1 MMSLKWFAKLPLR
14 WVLLIPFVLQIIAAV
29 GLVGFLSWR
38 NGEEAVNDISRQL
51 RHEITA
57 RIAQNVQHYLELP
70 HKINQHNANSMQDGN
85 LDFRDPMVL
94 YHYFFKQ
101 LNIFP
106 GLFALG
112 FAYAADGSFV
122 TVGRMNERQVIMAA
136 FANKN
141 THHELRT
148 YDVDAQGHLGRVNS
162 ITANYDARERTWYK
176 TLISS
181 ESPRWSKIYPHFVY
195 NTLQISAVQPVYEFN
210 GNLLGSM
217 VVFLRLKELSDVLQN
232 IKVGKTGQTFI
243 MERTGNLVATSSQ
256 EVLFH
261 GKNDESSRLHAS
273 ASNNVMIK
281 GAFHYLKNQF
291 GENLEN
297 LKTTQQ
303 LDFSYQNTDYFL
315 QVLPYQDERGL
326 DWLITAVI
334 PKSDLMS
341 HIDGNTRLTLYLCI
355 VALCVALVIS
365 FGISQWIVHPI
376 LELNSAAKNL
386 AEGQWT
392 HVIDLPAQ
400 RNDELGQLAQTFQQ
414 MAAQLE
420 KSFKVIAA
428 DEAKTRQ
435 FLEAIPVGIFIVT
448 EKGHPYYANQIAQQ
462 ILGRGIAQDVKNVND
477 FSSLYRAYLAGSKEF
492 YPLERQPLVRALH
505 GEHSRIDDMELYLIE
520 GQATPLEVWGAPVF
534 DTQGKVCYALAAFQD
549 ISARK
554 QAEADRLR
562 LVEEREAK
570 NIALRFSEEITSK
583 NKELIQ
589 ANLEKNEFLGIAAH
603 DLKNP
608 LSAIAGLAEVMLLA
622 EQPNPD
628 EIREYATII
637 KESSERMFLLITN
650 LLDVNAIE
658 SGNLK
663 LSLQDIDIISL
674 LKNLMKD
681 YQTRATAKN
690 ISLYFNAAVQPCWI
704 YSDKNTFLQIM
715 DNLISNA
722 LKYSPFGKS
731 VFINVSV
738 SENWIRCTVRDEGQ
752 GISEAD
758 QQKLFGKFTRL
769 TAKPT
774 GGEHSTGL
782 GLFIVKKLM
791 DALQGQVGC
800 ESEVGVGTTFS
811 VELPKAHN
819 APCAALP
826 VDCGTQQI

>member
-1 MMSLKWFAKLPLR
+1 MSLKWFAKLPLR
-14 WVLLIPFVLQIIAAV
+14 WVLLIPFVVQIVAAV

-57 RIAQNVQHYLELP
+57 RIAQNVHHYLELP

-85 LDFRDPMVL
+85 LDFHDPMVL

-101 LNIFP
+101 LKVFT

-112 FAYAADGSFV
+112 FAYQADGSFV
-122 TVGRMNERQVIMAA
+122 SVGRMNERQVIMAA
-136 FANKN
+136 FANEN

-148 YDVDAQGHLGRVNS
+148 YDVDTQGNLGRINS
-162 ITANYDARERTWYK
+162 TTAHYDARERTWYK
-176 TLISS
+176 TLVSS

-195 NTLQISAVQPVYEFN
+195 NTLQISAVQPVYKSN
-210 GNLLGSM
+210 GSLLGSM
-217 VVFLRLKELSDVLQN
+217 VVFLRLKELSDFLQSM
-232 IKVGKTGQTFI
+232 KVGKKGQTFI
-243 MERTGNLVATSSQ
+243 MERTGNLVATANQ

-261 GKNDESSRLHAS
+261 GNSDESSRLHAS
-273 ASNNVMIK
+273 DSNNVMIK

-341 HIDGNTRLTLYLCI
+341 YIDSNTRLTLFLCI
-355 VALCVALVIS
+355 IALCVALIIS

-376 LELNSAAKNL
+376 LELNNAAKNL
-386 AEGQWT
+386 ATGQWQQ
-392 HVIDLPAQ
+392 VINLPAQ

-414 MAAQLE
+414 MAAELE
-420 KSFKVIAA
+420 KLFKVIAA

-448 EKGHPYYANQIAQQ
+448 EKGHPYYANQTAQQ
-462 ILGRGIAQDVKNVND
+462 ILGHGIIPNSKLHD
-477 FSSLYRAYLAGSKEF
+477 FSSLYNAYLTDTNQF
-492 YPLERQPLVRALH
+492 YPLERQPIVRALR
-505 GEHSRIDDMELYLIE
+505 GEHSRIDDMELHLVE
-520 GQATPLEVWGAPVF
+520 GQVTPLEVWGAPVF
-534 DTQGKVCYALAAFQD
+534 DTQTQICYAVAAFQD

-570 NIALRFSEEITSK
+570 NIALRFSEEISSK

-589 ANLEKNEFLGIAAH
+589 VNLEKNEFLGIAAH

-622 EQPNPD
+622 EQPNPA

-663 LSLQDIDIISL
+663 LSLQAIDIIIL
-674 LKNLMKD
+674 LSNLIND
-681 YQTRATAKN
+681 YQTRAISKN
-690 ISLYFNAAVQPCWI
+690 IYLHFNAEVQACWI

-715 DNLISNA
+715 DNLLSNA
-722 LKYSPFGKS
+722 VKYSPFGKS
-731 VFINVSV
+731 IFISV
-738 SENWIRCTVRDEGQ
+738 SISESWIRCTVRDEGQ
-752 GISEAD
+752 GISEPD

-782 GLFIVKKLM
+782 GLFIVKKLVN
-791 DALQGQVGC
+791 ALQARVWC
-800 ESEVGVGTTFS
+800 ESELGMGTTFT
-811 VELPKAHN
+811 VEFPKSHAE
-819 APCAALP
+819 PSEPLP
-826 VDCGTQQI
+826 VDCGIQQI

>member
-1 MMSLKWFAKLPLR
+1 MMSLKCFAKLPLR
-14 WVLLIPFVLQIIAAV
+14 WILPIPFVIQIVAAV

-70 HKINQHNANSMQDGN
+70 HKINQNNAHSMQDGN
-85 LDFRDPMVL
+85 LDSHDPMVL

-112 FAYAADGSFV
+112 FAYQEDGSFV

-136 FANKN
+136 FANKS

-148 YDVDAQGHLGRVNS
+148 YDVDEKGNLGRVNS
-162 ITANYDARERTWYK
+162 TAAHYDARERSWYK
-176 TLISS
+176 TLVSS

-195 NTLQISAVQPVYEFN
+195 NTLQISAVQPVYKSN
-210 GNLLGSM
+210 GSLLGSM
-217 VVFLRLKELSDVLQN
+217 VVFLRLKELSDFLQSM
-232 IKVGKTGQTFI
+232 KVGKTGQTFI
-243 MERTGNLVATSSQ
+243 MERTGNLVATSHQ

-261 GKNDESSRLHAS
+261 GNKDESSRLHAS
-273 ASNNVMIK
+273 LSHNVMVQ
-281 GAFHYLKNQF
+281 GAYNYLKNQF
-291 GENLEN
+291 GEHLEQ

-303 LDFSYQNTDYFL
+303 LDFKYQDTDYFL

-341 HIDGNTRLTLYLCI
+341 HIDSNTYSTLFLCI
-355 VALCVALVIS
+355 VALCVALIIS

-376 LELNSAAKNL
+376 LTLNSAAKNL
-386 AEGQWT
+386 AAGQWRQA
-392 HVIDLPAQ
+392 INLPTQ
-400 RNDELGQLAQTFQQ
+400 RNDELGQLAQSFQQ

-420 KSFKVIAA
+420 KSFQVIAA

-448 EKGHPYYANQIAQQ
+448 EKGHPYYSNQTAQQ
-462 ILGRGIAQDVKNVND
+462 ILGNGIISEAHVYD
-477 FSSLYRAYLAGSKEF
+477 FSSLYRAHLMGTGEF
-492 YPLERQPLVRALH
+492 YPLEQQPLVRALH
-505 GEHSRIDDMELYLIE
+505 GEHSHVDDIELQLAE
-520 GQATPLEVWGAPVF
+520 GRVTPLEVWGAPVF
-534 DTQGKVCYALAAFQD
+534 DAQGQICYAVAAFQD

-570 NIALRFSEEITSK
+570 NIALRFSEEIASK
-583 NKELIQ
+583 NKDLIQ

-622 EQPNPD
+622 EQPNLA

-658 SGNLK
+658 SGNLQ
-663 LSLQDIDIISL
+663 LSWQQLDIVSL
-674 LKNLMKD
+674 LDGLIKD
-681 YQTRATAKN
+681 YQVRAASKN
-690 ISLYFNAAVQPCWI
+690 ISLYFSKNDQFCWI
-704 YSDKNTFLQIM
+704 YSDKNTFLQVM

-722 LKYSPFGKS
+722 IKYSPLGKS
-731 VFINVSV
+731 VFIQLSV
-738 SENWIRCTVRDEGQ
+738 LDQQICCSIRDEGQ
-752 GISEAD
+752 GISVLD

-782 GLFIVKKLM
+782 GLFIVKKLV
-791 DALQGQVGC
+791 DALQAQVSC
-800 ESEVGVGTTFS
+800 ESELGVGTTFT
-811 VELPKAHN
+811 VTFPKTIAEPCEPLPA
-819 APCAALP
+819 
-826 VDCGTQQI
+826 DCGAL

>member
-14 WVLLIPFVLQIIAAV
+14 WVLLIPFVVQIVAAV

-38 NGEEAVNDISRQL
+38 NGEEAINDISRQL

-57 RIAQNVQHYLELP
+57 RIAQNVCHYLELP
-70 HKINQHNANSMQDGN
+70 HKINQQNVNSIQDGN
-85 LDFRDPMVL
+85 LDSHDPMVL
-94 YHYFFKQ
+94 YQYFFKQ
-101 LNIFP
+101 LKIFP

-112 FAYAADGSFV
+112 FAYESDGSFV
-122 TVGRMNERQVIMAA
+122 TVGRMNERQAMMAA
-136 FANKN
+136 FANKT

-148 YDVDAQGHLGRVNS
+148 YDLDEQGRLGRVNS
-162 ITANYDARERTWYK
+162 IAANYDARERTWYK

-195 NTLQISAVQPVYEFN
+195 NTLQISAVQPVYESN

-217 VVFLRLKELSDVLQN
+217 VVFLRLKELSEFLQSMK
-232 IKVGKTGQTFI
+232 IGKTGQTFI
-243 MERTGNLVATSSQ
+243 MERTGNLVATSNE

-261 GKNDESSRLHAS
+261 GNSDESSRLHAS

-291 GENLEN
+291 GENLEY

-303 LDFSYQNTDYFL
+303 LDFQYQGTDYFL

-341 HIDGNTRLTLYLCI
+341 RIDSNTYLTLVLCI
-355 VALCVALVIS
+355 IALGVALVIS
-365 FGISQWIVHPI
+365 FGISQWIVRPI
-376 LELNSAAKNL
+376 LALNRAAKNL
-386 AEGQWT
+386 AAGQWQQT
-392 HVIDLPAQ
+392 IHLPPQ
-400 RNDELGQLAQTFQQ
+400 RDDELGQLAQTFQQ

-420 KSFKVIAA
+420 QSFKIIAA
-428 DEAKTRQ
+428 DEAKIRQ
-435 FLEAIPVGIFIVT
+435 FLEAIPVGIFIIT
-448 EKGHPYYANQIAQQ
+448 ADGHPYYANQTAQQ
-462 ILGRGIAQDVKNVND
+462 ILGQDIIPNSYPSD
-477 FSSLYRAYLAGSKEF
+477 FSGLYHAYLAGSHEF
-492 YPLERQPLVRALH
+492 YPLERQPIVRALR
-505 GEHSRIDDMELYLIE
+505 GERTRIDDMELHLIE
-520 GQATPLEVWGAPVF
+520 GQPTPLEVWGAPVF
-534 DTQGKVCYALAAFQD
+534 DEQAQVHYAVAVFQD

-589 ANLEKNEFLGIAAH
+589 VNLEKNEFLGIAAH

-622 EQPNPD
+622 AQPNPD
-628 EIREYATII
+628 EIREYATLI

-663 LSLQDIDIISL
+663 LSLQHIDIINL
-674 LKNLMKD
+674 LKNLIKD
-681 YQTRATAKN
+681 YQARAISKN
-690 ISLYFNAAVQPCWI
+690 ICLHFSAETQSCWI
-704 YSDKNTFLQIM
+704 YSDENTVLQIM

-722 LKYSPFGKS
+722 IKYSPIDKS
-731 VFINVSV
+731 VFIKVSILENVIYCS
-738 SENWIRCTVRDEGQ
+738 VRDEGQ

-782 GLFIVKKLM
+782 GLFIVKKLV
-791 DALQGQVGC
+791 DALHGQVWC
-800 ESEVGVGTTFS
+800 ESGLGIGTAFV
-811 VELPKAHN
+811 VELPKFHSEQ
-819 APCAALP
+819 LP
-826 VDCGTQQI
+826 ANQSTPQI